1 MSMRQT
7 VEADVTRLR
16 KLLDD
21 TNVTRMHLEGDIESL
36 KEELIMLKKNHQ
48 TVIGFLCN
56 LKPATCPCPALGSGQ
71 RTSVFLSTRLN
82 VSLLTGPRRNA
93 CADQFHGCPRRC

>member
-48 TVIGFLCN
+48 TVRRLLCN
-56 LKPATCPCPALGSGQ
+56 LKPPSCPCP
-71 RTSVFLSTRLN
+71 T
-82 VSLLTGPRRNA
+82 
-93 CADQFHGCPRRC
+93 

>member
-1 MSMRQT
+1 MLSSRMEYEMSMRQT

-48 TVIGFLCN
+48 
-56 LKPATCPCPALGSGQ
+56 
-71 RTSVFLSTRLN
+71 SVRRF
-82 VSLLTGPRRNA
+82 SLLEETST
-93 CADQFHGCPRRC
+93 

>member
-48 TVIGFLCN
+48 AVRSFLCN
-56 LKPATCPCPALGSGQ
+56 LKHPPCPYPS
-71 RTSVFLSTRLN
+71 
-82 VSLLTGPRRNA
+82 
-93 CADQFHGCPRRC
+93 

>member
-1 MSMRQT
+1 MLYRMEYEMSMRQT

-48 TVIGFLCN
+48 TVRKFLCN
-56 LKPATCPCPALGSGQ
+56 LKPPTCPCPALGS
-71 RTSVFLSTRLN
+71 S
-82 VSLLTGPRRNA
+82 
-93 CADQFHGCPRRC
+93 

>member
-48 TVIGFLCN
+48 TVRKFSLQ
-56 LKPATCPCPALGSGQ
+56 LQASHLSLSSLGV
-71 RTSVFLSTRLN
+71 RPEN
-82 VSLLTGPRRNA
+82 
-93 CADQFHGCPRRC
+93 

>member
-1 MSMRQT
+1 MEYEMSMRQT

-48 TVIGFLCN
+48 SVRRFLCRR
-56 LKPATCPCPALGSGQ
+56 KPQLEAVCLWGQTSAL
-71 RTSVFLSTRLN
+71 
-82 VSLLTGPRRNA
+82 P
-93 CADQFHGCPRRC
+93 

>member
-1 MSMRQT
+1 MEYESSMRQT

-48 TVIGFLCN
+48 TVRRFLCN
-56 LKPATCPCPALGSGQ
+56 LKPATRPCQA
-71 RTSVFLSTRLN
+71 
-82 VSLLTGPRRNA
+82 
-93 CADQFHGCPRRC
+93 